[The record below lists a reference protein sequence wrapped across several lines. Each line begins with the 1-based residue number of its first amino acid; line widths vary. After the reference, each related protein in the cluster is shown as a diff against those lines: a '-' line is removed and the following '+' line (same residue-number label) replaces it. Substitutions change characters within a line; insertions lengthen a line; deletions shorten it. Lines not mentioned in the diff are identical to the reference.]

1 MHEAQLRRHQAT
13 IEAFVGWSTWS
24 PPGCGIIAGINRE
37 ILVEISVNEISGSRA
52 HNQVEMSLFARW
64 GGSRLTFW
72 LASIRNQT
80 LGHSE
85 VDLLAGSAVQHLCQG
100 NVVGRRHPPSGQTPE
115 AAETRSPGGHSHA
128 AHDEREQEGRSG
140 QPGYQPLRW
149 LWFGARPNGRE
160 VAQISLGDESPH
172 AVDTLIRE
180 MPLRDWC
187 RCLNDNLRMG
197 DEVSNAH
204 VDLRQ
209 HRSA

>member
-1 MHEAQLRRHQAT
+1 MRRHQAT

-149 LWFGARPNGRE
+149 LWFRCSPTRPRGCPDPPGRRKPACGGHPYPRDAT
-160 VAQISLGDESPH
+160 VGPVSLPQ
-172 AVDTLIRE
+172 
-180 MPLRDWC
+180 
-187 RCLNDNLRMG
+187 
-197 DEVSNAH
+197 
-204 VDLRQ
+204 RQ
-209 HRSA
+209 PQGG

>member
-1 MHEAQLRRHQAT
+1 MRRHQAT

-149 LWFGARPNGRE
+149 LWFRCSPKRPRGCPDQPGRRKPACGGHPYPRDATAGP
-160 VAQISLGDESPH
+160 VSLPQ
-172 AVDTLIRE
+172 
-180 MPLRDWC
+180 
-187 RCLNDNLRMG
+187 
-197 DEVSNAH
+197 
-204 VDLRQ
+204 RQ
-209 HRSA
+209 PQGG